1 MKICSFGARPSG
13 LTLSLDGRASYP
25 PDSGVK
31 SCNHRRLGPSAIV
44 TASRTSVGPT
54 IGIDFGTTNTVIAV
68 ADPDGRIEALKFNCG
83 EEVFRLYMS
92 ALCFWEERRDGALH
106 TRVEGGPWAIEQ
118 FLEGTST
125 HRFIQSFKTFAASR
139 SFKETRIFRQRFE
152 FEDLLAAFFR
162 TLWRNASS
170 SPVDTAQR
178 IVVGRPVRFAGG
190 NPDDSLAGSRY
201 RAAFDRLGLRDEQY
215 VYEPVGAAFFFAQ
228 KLRDDAVVL
237 VADFGGGTS
246 DFSVVRFA
254 NVGGQLS
261 PRPLGHAGIGVA
273 GDTFDYRIID
283 EVVSPQLGKGGQYE
297 SFGKI
302 LPMPKSYF
310 TNFARWNQ
318 LAMMKT
324 SGELKELSNLARL
337 ALDPGPLH
345 KFIEIV
351 ENDMGFFLYRA
362 VSRAKE
368 ELSTLDRTEFR
379 FQHADI
385 NIQRSITRTEF
396 EAWIREDVDR
406 IAGTVDE
413 ALRNA
418 GVTAAEI
425 DKVFLTGGSSFIPAI
440 QRIFA
445 DRFGAERIVSG
456 DQFESIAYGLAL
468 IGQSEN
474 LGDWI
479 VRPS

>member
-1 MKICSFGARPSG
+1 M
-13 LTLSLDGRASYP
+13 
-25 PDSGVK
+25 
-31 SCNHRRLGPSAIV
+31 
-44 TASRTSVGPT
+44 TASRTTVGPT
-54 IGIDFGTTNTVIAV
+54 VGIDFGTTNTVIAI
-68 ADPDGRIEALKFNCG
+68 AHPDGRTEALKFDCG
-83 EEVFRLYMS
+83 GEVFRVYMS

-118 FLEGTST
+118 LLERTGT

-152 FEDLLAAFFR
+152 FENLLAAFFR
-162 TLWRNASS
+162 TLWRNAGS
-170 SPVDTAQR
+170 SPVDTAQK
-178 IVVGRPVRFAGG
+178 IVIGRPVRFAGS
-190 NPDDSLAGSRY
+190 NPDEALAGSRY
-201 RAAFDRLGLRDEQY
+201 RAAFNQLGFRDEQY

-228 KLRDDAVVL
+228 RLRHDAVVL

-254 NVGGQLS
+254 NVGGRLS
-261 PRPLGHAGIGVA
+261 PRPLGHAGIGIA

-283 EVVSPQLGKGGQYE
+283 EVVSPQVGKGGQYE

-324 SGELKELSNLARL
+324 SGELRELSKLARL
-337 ALDPGPLH
+337 ALDPEPLH
-345 KFIEIV
+345 RFIEIV
-351 ENDMGFFLYRA
+351 ENDLGFFLYRT

-368 ELSTLDRTEFR
+368 ELSTQDRTEFR

-385 NIQRSITRTEF
+385 NIQRSIKRREF
-396 EAWIREDVDR
+396 EAWIRDDVDR

-413 ALRNA
+413 ALGNA
-418 GVTAAEI
+418 GVAAAEI

-445 DRFGAERIVSG
+445 DRFGADRIASG

-468 IGQSEN
+468 IGQSAKP
-474 LGDWI
+474 GDWT
-479 VRPS
+479 VRQW